1 MSFSKVGASA
11 LRISTMEAGTIAVVG
26 APPVAAR
33 RGRPRSVAPTLVL
46 ALTLCAACH
55 SPEAVD
61 EPGRDP
67 GPCVDRFAPEVDYF
81 PAKIE
86 PRYAERFRV
95 EYFRHYKV
103 VTISTPWSGAES
115 RLRYLLVQCGT
126 PRPPGYEDAE
136 VIEIP
141 VRTLVT
147 TSTTELPHVVEL
159 DLVDRLVG
167 HDELDYVGSPAIR
180 RRIAAGEIVE
190 VGSSARINI
199 ELVVAADP
207 GLVLASG
214 LGTPEIESFAKLRE
228 LGVRVVQIPSF
239 LETSPLGRAE
249 WIKYTALFFNREAR
263 AEEVF
268 DGVAERYLE
277 LAARARAAGE
287 RPTVLTGGPIGEVWH
302 VPGGRSFMAA
312 LLADAGARYLWADD
326 PSTGAVPL
334 AMESVYERAL
344 EAELWLHPG
353 GWGSLAEITAVDE
366 RFTRLAAFENQR
378 VFNNDARMNTAGDQA
393 LAGNDYWET
402 GAARPDLVLAD
413 LIKIF
418 HPELVPEHEL
428 VFHRRLE

>member
-1 MSFSKVGASA
+1 MSFSFSKVGAAA
-11 LRISTMEAGTIAVVG
+11 LRISAMALLLCTAC
-26 APPVAAR
+26 
-33 RGRPRSVAPTLVL
+33 RPQP
-46 ALTLCAACH
+46 
-55 SPEAVD
+55 AVD
-61 EPGRDP
+61 EPGREP
-67 GPCVDRFAPEVDYF
+67 GSCIDRFDPEVDYF
-81 PAKIE
+81 PAKTA

-141 VRTLVT
+141 VPTLVT

-167 HDELDYVGSPAIR
+167 HDELDYVSAPAIR
-180 RRIAAGEIVE
+180 RRIAAGDVVE
-190 VGSSARINI
+190 VGSDARINL

-214 LGTPEIESFAKLRE
+214 LGSPEIESFAKLRE
-228 LGVRVVQIPSF
+228 LGVDVVQVPSF
-239 LETSPLGRAE
+239 LEASPLGRAE
-249 WIKYTALFFNREAR
+249 WIKVTALFFNREDR
-263 AEEVF
+263 AEEF
-268 DGVAERYLE
+268 FARVAERYLE
-277 LAARARAAGE
+277 LAARARTVAE
-287 RPTVLTGGPIGEVWH
+287 RPTVLCGSPIGETWH
-302 VPGGRSFMAA
+302 VPGGRSFMAR

-326 PSTGAVPL
+326 ASTGAIPL
-334 AMESVYERAL
+334 AIESVYERAL

-353 GWGSLAEITAVDE
+353 GWRSLDTIAAVDE
-366 RFTRLAAFENQR
+366 RFTRLAAFENRR

-393 LAGNDYWET
+393 LTGNDYWET
-402 GAARPDLVLAD
+402 GTARPDLVLAD